1 MSEKIFAWLV
11 RLYPAP
17 FRRKYEVEALQLY
30 RDRIRDER
38 GTFLRMRLYCD
49 LLFDAFIGIPQAW
62 RTSYGETIPTAAAG
76 DVVGLPSFRL
86 LNREPLRPGPVV
98 AGCLFSI
105 MALVAFGLV
114 MRIPAPHR
122 FSNAGGALSP
132 VEAVMERLNRVV
144 SPPTSTG
151 TSGDGSTSTING
163 GSSQTPIPAKSGPSG
178 SAAAEKP
185 LSVQQRDQVIRAV
198 GENLSARY
206 FDRQK
211 AEAAV
216 EKLRAMRKQGAY
228 EGIVDG
234 PKLAERLTA
243 DIRDATG
250 DSHLNVVYS
259 GNVIPNAAPARP
271 SAAEIEHYRALLIAE
286 NCSLE
291 KVEILPGNIG
301 YLKFNSFPD
310 LDACGPTFQKAIGR
324 VAGADAA
331 IFDLRDNTGG
341 FPATVAEVAA
351 ALFDHVVPW
360 YNPRETHSA
369 TTLLPAHGST
379 LANRPVYIL
388 TSSRTLSGAEQFT
401 YNLKMLK
408 RATIVGET
416 TGGGG
421 HVGAFHRLDEH
432 FGMGIPETKI
442 TNPYGKPDWDVVGV
456 EPDVKVNA
464 ADALDA
470 AEKLAAKRVGR

>member
-17 FRRKYEVEALQLY
+17 FKRKYQLEALQLY
-30 RDRIRDER
+30 RDRLRDER

-49 LLFDAFIGIPQAW
+49 LLSDALIGIPQAW
-62 RTSYGETIPTAAAG
+62 RTSYAETISTAAAG
-76 DVVGLPSFRL
+76 NVSGLPSFRL
-86 LNREPLRPGPVV
+86 LDREPLRPGPLV
-98 AGCLFSI
+98 AGCVFSM

-114 MRIPAPHR
+114 MRLPAPHR

-151 TSGDGSTSTING
+151 NSGDGSTSTVNG
-163 GSSQTPIPAKSGPSG
+163 GSSQTPTPTKSGPSG
-178 SAAAEKP
+178 SATAEKP
-185 LSVQQRDQVIRAV
+185 LTVQQRDQVIRAA

-228 EGIVDG
+228 KGIVDG

-250 DSHLNVVYS
+250 DSHLNVVFS
-259 GNVIPNAAPARP
+259 RNVIRNAAPALP
-271 SAAEIEHYRALLIAE
+271 SAAEIERYRALLIAE

-291 KVEILPGNIG
+291 KVETLPGNIG

-310 LDACGPTFQKAIGR
+310 LDACGPSFHKAIAR
-324 VAGADAA
+324 IAGADAV

-341 FPATVAEVAA
+341 FPDTVAEVAA
-351 ALFDHVVPW
+351 PLFDHVVPW

-369 TTLLPAHGST
+369 TTLSPARGST

-442 TNPYGKPDWDVVGV
+442 TNPYGGSDWDVVGV
-456 EPDVKVNA
+456 EPDVEVKA